1 MFTEY
6 FQKQG
11 QSLEKALAKR
21 LGKRGVKLPEKE
33 KDLNIFQE
41 FLTFL
46 KDHVPQEFSL
56 ATGKVRNKKHLLNRN
71 CDLLIY
77 RKWCAKFLDL
87 TGGYVLSDSLYS
99 FLSIEANLTA
109 ASLATHASLTRALK
123 SLYIGERQF
132 QELEPVP
139 MFSILFAYGSEHSL
153 LFHKQSLMEIS
164 QEKEIPVNLEA
175 DLICVL
181 GQGLIIKDWEIAG
194 GYKVVETGDETL
206 MWFYV
211 LLMEYL
217 DRDGRLNYNL
227 RDYIKNNKEYN
238 EY

>member
-6 FQKQG
+6 FQKQS
-11 QSLEKALAKR
+11 QALEKALAKK

-33 KDLNIFQE
+33 KDLNIYQE
-41 FLTFL
+41 FYTFL
-46 KDHVPQEFSL
+46 KDHVPEDYSL

-77 RKWCAKFLDL
+77 KKWVPKVLEL
-87 TGGYVLSDSLYS
+87 TGGYILSDALYG
-99 FLSIEANLTA
+99 FLSLEANLTA
-109 ASLATHASLTRALK
+109 AGLGTHASLTRALK
-123 SLYIGERQF
+123 SLYVGEKQF
-132 QELEPVP
+132 EELEPIP
-139 MFSILFAYGSEHSL
+139 MYSMLFAYGSEHSL

-164 QEKEIPVNLEA
+164 QEKEIPVNLEV

-194 GYKVVETGDETL
+194 GYKVVETGDESL

-217 DRDGRLNYNL
+217 DRDGRMNYNL